1 MDKSCSLSIVHCPLM
16 KDWFS
21 HGTGEVDLT
30 TFRRLG
36 RNVVFERG
44 VLVFHPEN
52 IEIGDNVY
60 VGHNAMLKGYHKNL
74 MRIGSNTWIG
84 QNCFFHSGGGITI
97 GNLVGIGPGVQILT
111 LAHKFED
118 DLATPI
124 IQREQDYKPVV
135 IEDNC
140 DIGVGTILLPGVT
153 IGTGS
158 MIGAGSVVTHDVEPN
173 SVVAGNPA
181 RLIRKRVGAA

>member
-1 MDKSCSLSIVHCPLM
+1 M

-21 HGTGEVDLT
+21 HGTGEIDLAR
-30 TFRRLG
+30 FRQLG

-44 VLVFHPEN
+44 VMVFHPEN

-60 VGHNAMLKGYHKNL
+60 IGHNTMLKGYYRNL

-84 QNCFFHSGGGITI
+84 QNCYLHSGGGITI
-97 GNLVGIGPGVQILT
+97 GDYVGLGPGVQILT
-111 LAHKFED
+111 LSHKLD
-118 DLATPI
+118 DDVETPI
-124 IQREQDYKPVV
+124 IAREQDYLPVV

-140 DIGVGTILLPGVT
+140 DVGVGTIILPGVT
-153 IGTGS
+153 LGTGS
-158 MIGAGSVVTHDVEPN
+158 MIGAGSVVTRNVEPY

-181 RLIRKRVGAA
+181 KLIRKRLKSKD

>member
-1 MDKSCSLSIVHCPLM
+1 M

-21 HGTGEVDLT
+21 HGTGEFQPEQ
-30 TFRRLG
+30 FRSLG

-52 IEIGDNVY
+52 IIIGDNVY
-60 VGHNAMLKGYHKNL
+60 IGHYTMLKGYYKNV
-74 MRIGSNTWIG
+74 MRIGSHTWIG
-84 QNCFFHSGGGITI
+84 QNCFLHSGGGITI
-97 GNLVGIGPGVQILT
+97 GDYVGIGPSVQILT
-111 LAHKFED
+111 LTHVLDD

-124 IQREQDYKPVV
+124 IEREQKYKPVV
-135 IEDNC
+135 IENNC

-158 MIGAGSVVTHDVEPN
+158 MIGAGSVVTRDVEPY
-173 SVVAGNPA
+173 SIVAGNPA
-181 RLIRKRVGAA
+181 RLLRKRLETGD